1 MAISLGRAAGG
12 LGGFGCVDLAWMNWL
27 RRWLLAF
34 PAAVLLQLCPSRAC
48 TVYDL
53 YSHGLAA
60 SLWHMI
66 PASVLFADNGTFF
79 VRPSS
84 FQGPVSIFTGTT
96 REPANPGMLAQVNN
110 QHFVCAALL
119 LSVCFDRA
127 PILMALDANVRVQTS
142 AKRRA
147 ACMSGST

>member
-1 MAISLGRAAGG
+1 MAFSLGRTAGG

-27 RRWLLAF
+27 RRWLLAV

-79 VRPSS
+79 VRPQASKVHS
-84 FQGPVSIFTGTT
+84 PSLQ
-96 REPANPGMLAQVNN
+96 
-110 QHFVCAALL
+110 
-119 LSVCFDRA
+119 A
-127 PILMALDANVRVQTS
+127 P
-142 AKRRA
+142 
-147 ACMSGST
+147 SGSHLIQACLRR